1 MFEDLTSS
9 QWEEK
14 LKINGLALQSRE
26 QKAHYFSGGMNA
38 SCFLMSLN
46 SFYKKRDENRHD
58 LKQKVI

>member
-38 SCFLMSLN
+38 SCFFN
-46 SFYKKRDENRHD
+46 VFK
-58 LKQKVI
+58 